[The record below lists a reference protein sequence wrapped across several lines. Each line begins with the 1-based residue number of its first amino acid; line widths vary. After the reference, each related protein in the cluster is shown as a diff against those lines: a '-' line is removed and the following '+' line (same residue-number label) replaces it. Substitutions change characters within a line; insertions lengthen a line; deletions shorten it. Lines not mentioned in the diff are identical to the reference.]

1 MFRLNRNETFEMSSF
16 FIIYNFNMG
25 KNNSG
30 AHLIKPIFW
39 ISTLYFAMGMP
50 FVTINAVSGIM
61 YKDMG
66 VSDTKITFWTG
77 LIMLSWTLK
86 PLWSPFLEIYKT
98 KKFFVVFTQF
108 AIGFLFAL
116 IALSLPLGDFFRYS
130 IALFAVIAFFGA
142 THDIAADGTYIH
154 FLTNKEQAKYIGWQ
168 GAFYNLAKIISSG
181 ILVYFAGILEKKN
194 GVTNAWMIIMGIYA
208 VLFFIV
214 AVYHYFF
221 LPKENKQERQT
232 EGKTAGNVRKELLEV
247 ITSFFTK
254 RNIIWSVLFI
264 ILYRF
269 AEGFA
274 IKIAPLFFKAPRTS
288 GGLGLSTSDIG
299 LIYGTYGSAAFI
311 LGSVLAGYL
320 ISFRGLK
327 KSLIWLC
334 CTFNIPFVV
343 YALLAHY
350 QPVDLL
356 PVGAAVVIEYFG
368 YGFGFVGLTLYMMQQ
383 IAPGKHKTAHY
394 AFATGIMNLGVMIPG
409 MFSGMISDWIGYKMF
424 FIWVMIA
431 AIPAFII
438 SALVPFPYPEKLKD
452 Q

>member
-1 MFRLNRNETFEMSSF
+1 
-16 FIIYNFNMG
+16 MG
-25 KNNSG
+25 NNNSG
-30 AHLIKPIFW
+30 VRRIQPILW
-39 ISTLYFAMGMP
+39 ISTLYFAMGVP

-66 VSDTKITFWTG
+66 VSDSQITFWTAF
-77 LIMLSWTLK
+77 IMFSWTLK

-108 AIGFLFAL
+108 AIGILFAL
-116 IALSLPLGDFFRYS
+116 IALSLPLHDFFKYS
-130 IALFAVIAFFGA
+130 IALFAVVAFCGA
-142 THDIAADGTYIH
+142 THDVVADGTYIG
-154 FLTNKEQAKYIGWQ
+154 LLSNKEQARYIGWQ

-181 ILVYFAGILEKKN
+181 ALVYFAGVLEKTK
-194 GVTNAWMIIMGIYA
+194 GVTHAWMIIMVIYA
-208 VLFFIV
+208 LLFFAL
-214 AVYHYFF
+214 AVYHYLI
-221 LPKENKQERQT
+221 LPKEEIDEVPKQE
-232 EGKTAGNVRKELLEV
+232 KTAGNVRKELLEV

-254 RNIIWSVLFI
+254 KSILWSVLFI

-311 LGSVLAGYL
+311 LGSVLAGYF
-320 ISFRGLK
+320 ISARGLK

-334 CTFNIPFVV
+334 CAFNIPFVV
-343 YALLAHY
+343 YALLANY

-356 PVGAAVVIEYFG
+356 PVGIAVVVEYFG
-368 YGFGFVGLTLYMMQQ
+368 YGFGFVGLMLYMMQQ

-409 MFSGMISDWIGYKMF
+409 MFSGMISDWVGYKIF
-424 FIWVMIA
+424 FVWVLIA
-431 AIPAFII
+431 TIPAF
-438 SALVPFPYPEKLKD
+438 LVTLFVPFPYSENKEEYN
-452 Q
+452 

>member
-1 MFRLNRNETFEMSSF
+1 
-16 FIIYNFNMG
+16 MG
-25 KNNSG
+25 NNNSG
-30 AHLIKPIFW
+30 VRRIQPILW
-39 ISTLYFAMGMP
+39 ISTLYFAMGVP

-66 VSDTKITFWTG
+66 VSDSQITFWTAF
-77 LIMLSWTLK
+77 IMFSWTLK

-108 AIGFLFAL
+108 AIGILFAL
-116 IALSLPLGDFFRYS
+116 IALSLPLHDFFKYS
-130 IALFAVIAFFGA
+130 IALFAVVAFCGA
-142 THDIAADGTYIH
+142 THDVVADGTYIG
-154 FLTNKEQAKYIGWQ
+154 LLSNKEQARYIGWQ

-181 ILVYFAGILEKKN
+181 ALVYFAGVLEKTK
-194 GVTNAWMIIMGIYA
+194 GVTNAWMIIMVIYA
-208 VLFFIV
+208 VLFFAL
-214 AVYHYFF
+214 AVYHYLI
-221 LPKENKQERQT
+221 LPKEDKDEVPKQE
-232 EGKTAGNVRKELLEV
+232 KTAGNVRKELLEV

-254 RNIIWSVLFI
+254 KSILWSVLFI

-311 LGSVLAGYL
+311 LGSVLAGYF
-320 ISFRGLK
+320 ISARGLK

-334 CTFNIPFVV
+334 CAFNIPFVV

-356 PVGAAVVIEYFG
+356 SVGIAVVVEYFG
-368 YGFGFVGLTLYMMQQ
+368 YGFGFVGLMLYMMQQ

-409 MFSGMISDWIGYKMF
+409 MFSGMISDWVGYKIF
-424 FIWVMIA
+424 FVWVLIA
-431 AIPAFII
+431 TIPAF
-438 SALVPFPYPEKLKD
+438 LVTLFVPFPYSENKEEYN
-452 Q
+452 

>member
-1 MFRLNRNETFEMSSF
+1 MEKTSSETHS
-16 FIIYNFNMG
+16 
-25 KNNSG
+25 
-30 AHLIKPIFW
+30 IKPIFW
-39 ISTLYFAMGMP
+39 ISTLYFAMGVP

-66 VSDTKITFWTG
+66 VSDSKIAFWTA
-77 LIMLSWTLK
+77 LILFSWTLK

-108 AIGFLFAL
+108 AIGILFAL
-116 IALSLPLGDFFRYS
+116 IAFTLPLPEFFKYS
-130 IALFAVIAFFGA
+130 IALFAVVAFCGS
-142 THDIAADGTYIH
+142 THDIAADGTYIN

-181 ILVYFAGILEKKN
+181 VLVYFAGVLEKTK
-194 GVTNAWMIIMGIYA
+194 GVTHAWMIIMGVYA
-208 VLFFIV
+208 VLFFIL
-214 AVYHYFF
+214 AIYHYSI
-221 LPKENKQERQT
+221 LPRENRLEKQKNE
-232 EGKTAGNVRKELLEV
+232 KTAGNIRQELLEV

-254 RNIIWSVLFI
+254 RNIMWSVLFI

-274 IKIAPLFFKAPRTS
+274 IKIAPLFFKAPRAS

-311 LGSVLAGYL
+311 LGSVLAGYF
-320 ISFRGLK
+320 ISARGLK
-327 KSLIWLC
+327 RSLIWLC
-334 CTFNIPFVV
+334 CAFNIPFVV

-350 QPVDLL
+350 QPDTLL
-356 PVGAAVVIEYFG
+356 PVGIAVVVEYFG
-368 YGFGFVGLTLYMMQQ
+368 YGFGFVGLMLYMMQQ

-409 MFSGMISDWIGYKMF
+409 MFSGMISDWIGYKLF
-424 FIWVMIA
+424 FVWVLVA
-431 AIPAFII
+431 TIPAF
-438 SALVPFPYPEKLKD
+438 LVTLIAPFPHSEKQKEE
-452 Q
+452 

>member
-1 MFRLNRNETFEMSSF
+1 
-16 FIIYNFNMG
+16 MG
-25 KNNSG
+25 NNNSG
-30 AHLIKPIFW
+30 VRRIQPILW
-39 ISTLYFAMGMP
+39 ISTLYFAMGVP

-61 YKDMG
+61 YKDMS
-66 VSDTKITFWTG
+66 VSDSQITFWTAF
-77 LIMLSWTLK
+77 IMFSWTLK

-108 AIGFLFAL
+108 AIGILFAL
-116 IALSLPLGDFFRYS
+116 IALSLPLHDFFKYS
-130 IALFAVIAFFGA
+130 IALFAVVAFCGA
-142 THDIAADGTYIH
+142 THDVVADGTYIG
-154 FLTNKEQAKYIGWQ
+154 LLSNKEQARYIGWQ

-181 ILVYFAGILEKKN
+181 ALVYFAGVLEKTK
-194 GVTNAWMIIMGIYA
+194 GVTNAWMIIMVIYA
-208 VLFFIV
+208 VLFFAL
-214 AVYHYFF
+214 AVYHYLI
-221 LPKENKQERQT
+221 LPKEDKDEVPKQE
-232 EGKTAGNVRKELLEV
+232 KTAGNVRKELLEV

-254 RNIIWSVLFI
+254 KSILWSVLFI

-311 LGSVLAGYL
+311 LGSVLAGYF
-320 ISFRGLK
+320 ISARGLK

-334 CTFNIPFVV
+334 CAFNIPFVV

-356 PVGAAVVIEYFG
+356 PVGIAVVVEYFG
-368 YGFGFVGLTLYMMQQ
+368 YGFGFVGLMLYMMQQ

-409 MFSGMISDWIGYKMF
+409 MFSGMISDWVGYKIF
-424 FIWVMIA
+424 FVWVLIA
-431 AIPAFII
+431 TIPAF
-438 SALVPFPYPEKLKD
+438 LVTLFVPFPYSENKEEYN
-452 Q
+452 

>member
-1 MFRLNRNETFEMSSF
+1 MRCPLFLEP
-16 FIIYNFNMG
+16 YFNMG
-25 KNNSG
+25 KNNSETRS
-30 AHLIKPIFW
+30 IQPILW
-39 ISTLYFAMGMP
+39 ISTLYFAMGVP

-66 VSDTKITFWTG
+66 VSDAQITFWTA
-77 LIMLSWTLK
+77 LVMFSWTLK

-98 KKFFVVFTQF
+98 KKFFVVVTQF
-108 AIGFLFAL
+108 AIGILFAL
-116 IALSLPLGDFFRYS
+116 VALSLPLQDFFKYS
-130 IALFAVIAFFGA
+130 IALFAVIAFCGA
-142 THDIAADGTYIH
+142 THDVVADGTYIS

-181 ILVYFAGILEKKN
+181 ALVYFAGVLEKTK
-194 GVTNAWMIIMGIYA
+194 GVTRAWMIIMVIYA
-208 VLFFIV
+208 LLFFVLAI
-214 AVYHYFF
+214 YHYLI
-221 LPKENKQERQT
+221 LPKENKEVS
-232 EGKTAGNVRKELLEV
+232 EKDKKTAGNVRQELLEV

-254 RNIIWSVLFI
+254 KNILWSVLFI

-274 IKIAPLFFKAPRTS
+274 IKIAPLFFKAPRSS

-311 LGSVLAGYL
+311 LGSVLAGYF
-320 ISFRGLK
+320 ISARGLK
-327 KSLIWLC
+327 RSLIWLC
-334 CTFNIPFVV
+334 SAFNIPFVV
-343 YALLAHY
+343 YALLAYY
-350 QPVDLL
+350 QPADLL
-356 PVGAAVVIEYFG
+356 PVGIAVVVEYFG
-368 YGFGFVGLTLYMMQQ
+368 YGFGFVGLMLYMMQQ

-424 FIWVMIA
+424 FIWVLIA
-431 AIPAFII
+431 TIPAF
-438 SALVPFPYPEKLKD
+438 LVTLWVPFPYLENQKE

>member
-1 MFRLNRNETFEMSSF
+1 
-16 FIIYNFNMG
+16 MG
-25 KNNSG
+25 KTSSET
-30 AHLIKPIFW
+30 HSIKPIFW
-39 ISTLYFAMGMP
+39 ISTLYFAMGVP

-66 VSDTKITFWTG
+66 VSDSKIAFWTA
-77 LIMLSWTLK
+77 LILFSWTLK

-108 AIGFLFAL
+108 AIGILFAL
-116 IALSLPLGDFFRYS
+116 VAFTLPLPEFFKYS
-130 IALFAVIAFFGA
+130 IALFAVVAFCGS
-142 THDIAADGTYIH
+142 THDIAADGTYIN

-181 ILVYFAGILEKKN
+181 VLVYFAGVLEKTK
-194 GVTNAWMIIMGIYA
+194 GVTHAWMIIMGVYA
-208 VLFFIV
+208 ALFFIL
-214 AVYHYFF
+214 AIYHYSI
-221 LPKENKQERQT
+221 LPKENKQEKQKN
-232 EGKTAGNVRKELLEV
+232 EKTAGNVRHELLEV

-254 RNIIWSVLFI
+254 RNIMWSVLFI

-274 IKIAPLFFKAPRTS
+274 IKIAPLFFKAPRAS

-311 LGSVLAGYL
+311 LGSVLAGYF
-320 ISFRGLK
+320 ISARGLK
-327 KSLIWLC
+327 RSLIWLC
-334 CTFNIPFVV
+334 CAFNVPFVV

-350 QPVDLL
+350 QPGTLL
-356 PVGAAVVIEYFG
+356 PVSIAVVVEYFG
-368 YGFGFVGLTLYMMQQ
+368 YGFGFVGLMLYMMQQ

-424 FIWVMIA
+424 FIWVLIA
-431 AIPAFII
+431 TIPAFAVTFI
-438 SALVPFPYPEKLKD
+438 APFPHPEKQKEE
-452 Q
+452 

>member
-1 MFRLNRNETFEMSSF
+1 ME
-16 FIIYNFNMG
+16 
-25 KNNSG
+25 KNNPES
-30 AHLIKPIFW
+30 ISINPIFW
-39 ISTLYFAMGMP
+39 ISTLYFAMGVP

-66 VSDTKITFWTG
+66 ISDSKITFWTA

-108 AIGFLFAL
+108 AIGILFAL
-116 IALSLPLGDFFRYS
+116 IALSLPLHDFFRYS
-130 IALFAVIAFFGA
+130 IALFAIIAFCGA
-142 THDIAADGTYIH
+142 THDIVTDGTYIH
-154 FLTNKEQAKYIGWQ
+154 FLNNKEQARYIGWQ

-181 ILVYFAGILEKKN
+181 ILVYFAGVLEKKN
-194 GVTNAWMIIMGIYA
+194 GVTHAWMIIMGIYA
-208 VLFFIV
+208 LLFF
-214 AVYHYFF
+214 ALATYHYLI
-221 LPKENKQERQT
+221 LPKENRVKASDEK
-232 EGKTAGNVRKELLEV
+232 KTKENVRKELWEV

-254 RNIIWSVLFI
+254 PNIIWSVLFI

-274 IKIAPLFFKAPRTS
+274 IKIAPLFFKAPRAS

-299 LIYGTYGSAAFI
+299 IIYGTYGSAAFI
-311 LGSVLAGYL
+311 LGSVLAGYF
-320 ISFRGLK
+320 ISARGLK

-334 CTFNIPFVV
+334 CAFNIPFVV
-343 YALLAHY
+343 YALLAYY

-356 PVGAAVVIEYFG
+356 PVSIAIMIEYFG

-383 IAPGKHKTAHY
+383 VAPGRHKTAHY
-394 AFATGIMNLGVMIPG
+394 AFASGIMNLGVMLPG

-424 FIWVMIA
+424 FIWVLIA
-431 AIPAFII
+431 TIPAFVIT
-438 SALVPFPYPEKLKD
+438 SLVPFTYPEE
-452 Q
+452 QNEH

>member
-1 MFRLNRNETFEMSSF
+1 ME
-16 FIIYNFNMG
+16 
-25 KNNSG
+25 KNNAETHSVP
-30 AHLIKPIFW
+30 PIFW
-39 ISTLYFAMGMP
+39 ISTLYFAMGIP

-66 VSDTKITFWTG
+66 VSDAQITFWTG

-98 KKFFVVFTQF
+98 KKFFVLFTQA
-108 AIGFLFAL
+108 AIGVLFAL
-116 IALSLPLGDFFRYS
+116 IALSLPLHDFFRYS
-130 IALFAVIAFFGA
+130 IALFAVVAFCGA
-142 THDIAADGTYIH
+142 THDVVADGTYIA
-154 FLTNKEQAKYIGWQ
+154 FLSNKEQARYIGWQ

-181 ILVYFAGILEKKN
+181 ALVYFAGVLEQTK
-194 GVTNAWMIIMGIYA
+194 GVTHAWMIIMAVYA
-208 VLFFIV
+208 LLFFGL
-214 AVYHYFF
+214 AVYHYWV
-221 LPKENKQERQT
+221 LPKEPESEKKQH
-232 EGKTAGNVRKELLEV
+232 KNAGNIRKELLEV

-254 RNIIWSVLFI
+254 RNILWSVMFI
-264 ILYRF
+264 VFYRF

-274 IKIAPLFFKAPRTS
+274 IKIAPLFFKAPRDS

-311 LGSVLAGYL
+311 LGSVLAGYF
-320 ISFRGLK
+320 ISARGLK

-334 CTFNIPFVV
+334 CAFNIPFVV

-350 QPVDLL
+350 QPEDLL
-356 PVGAAVVIEYFG
+356 SVALAVITEYFG
-368 YGFGFVGLTLYMMQQ
+368 YGFGFVGLMLYMMQQ

-424 FIWVMIA
+424 FIWVLIA
-431 AIPAFII
+431 TIPAF
-438 SALVPFPYPEKLKD
+438 LVTLWVPFPYLENKEEHH
-452 Q
+452 

>member
-1 MFRLNRNETFEMSSF
+1 ME
-16 FIIYNFNMG
+16 
-25 KNNSG
+25 KNNAETHSVP
-30 AHLIKPIFW
+30 PIFW
-39 ISTLYFAMGMP
+39 ISTLYFAMGIP

-66 VSDTKITFWTG
+66 VSDAQITFWTG

-98 KKFFVVFTQF
+98 KKFFVLFTQA
-108 AIGFLFAL
+108 AIGVLFAL
-116 IALSLPLGDFFRYS
+116 IALSLPLHDFFRYS
-130 IALFAVIAFFGA
+130 IALFAVVAFCGA
-142 THDIAADGTYIH
+142 THDVVADGTYIA
-154 FLTNKEQAKYIGWQ
+154 FLSNKEQARYIGWQ

-181 ILVYFAGILEKKN
+181 ALVYFAGVLEQTK
-194 GVTNAWMIIMGIYA
+194 GVTHAWMIIMAVYA
-208 VLFFIV
+208 LLFFGL
-214 AVYHYFF
+214 AVYHYWV
-221 LPKENKQERQT
+221 LPKEPEDKKKQH
-232 EGKTAGNVRKELLEV
+232 KNAGNIRKELLEV

-254 RNIIWSVLFI
+254 RNILWSVMFI
-264 ILYRF
+264 VFYRF

-274 IKIAPLFFKAPRTS
+274 IKIAPLFFKAPRDS

-311 LGSVLAGYL
+311 LGSVLAGYF
-320 ISFRGLK
+320 ISARGLK

-334 CTFNIPFVV
+334 CAFNIPFVV

-350 QPVDLL
+350 QPEDLL
-356 PVGAAVVIEYFG
+356 SVALAVITEYFG
-368 YGFGFVGLTLYMMQQ
+368 YGFGFVGLMLYMMQQ

-424 FIWVMIA
+424 FIWVLIA
-431 AIPAFII
+431 TIPAF
-438 SALVPFPYPEKLKD
+438 LVTLWVPFPYLENKEEHH
-452 Q
+452 

>member
-1 MFRLNRNETFEMSSF
+1 
-16 FIIYNFNMG
+16 MG
-25 KNNSG
+25 NNNSG
-30 AHLIKPIFW
+30 VRRIQPILW
-39 ISTLYFAMGMP
+39 ISTLYFAMGVP

-66 VSDTKITFWTG
+66 VSDSQITFWTAF
-77 LIMLSWTLK
+77 IMFSWTLK

-108 AIGFLFAL
+108 AIGILFAL
-116 IALSLPLGDFFRYS
+116 IALSLPLHDFFKYS
-130 IALFAVIAFFGA
+130 IALFAVVAFCGA
-142 THDIAADGTYIH
+142 THDVVADGTYIG
-154 FLTNKEQAKYIGWQ
+154 LLSNKEQARYIGWQ

-181 ILVYFAGILEKKN
+181 ALVYFAGILEKTK
-194 GVTNAWMIIMGIYA
+194 GVTNAWMIIMVIYA
-208 VLFFIV
+208 VLFFAL
-214 AVYHYFF
+214 AVYHYLI
-221 LPKENKQERQT
+221 LPKEDKDEVPKQE
-232 EGKTAGNVRKELLEV
+232 KTAGNVRKELLEV

-254 RNIIWSVLFI
+254 KSILWSVLFI

-311 LGSVLAGYL
+311 LGSVLAGYF
-320 ISFRGLK
+320 ISARGLK

-334 CTFNIPFVV
+334 CAFNIPFVV

-356 PVGAAVVIEYFG
+356 PVGIAVVVEYFG
-368 YGFGFVGLTLYMMQQ
+368 YGFGFVGLMLYMMQQ

-409 MFSGMISDWIGYKMF
+409 MFSGMISDWVGYKIF
-424 FIWVMIA
+424 FVWVLIA
-431 AIPAFII
+431 TIPAF
-438 SALVPFPYPEKLKD
+438 LVTLFVPFPYSENKEEYN
-452 Q
+452 

>member
-1 MFRLNRNETFEMSSF
+1 
-16 FIIYNFNMG
+16 MG
-25 KNNSG
+25 NNNSG
-30 AHLIKPIFW
+30 VRRIQPILW
-39 ISTLYFAMGMP
+39 ISTLYFAMGVP

-66 VSDTKITFWTG
+66 VSDSKITFWTA
-77 LIMLSWTLK
+77 LIMFSWTLK

-108 AIGFLFAL
+108 AIGILFAL
-116 IALSLPLGDFFRYS
+116 VALSLPMHDFFKYS
-130 IALFAVIAFFGA
+130 IALFAVVAFCGA
-142 THDIAADGTYIH
+142 THDVVADGTYIGL
-154 FLTNKEQAKYIGWQ
+154 LTNKEQARYIGWQ

-181 ILVYFAGILEKKN
+181 ALVYCAGILEKTK
-194 GVTNAWMIIMGIYA
+194 GVTHAWMIIMVIYA
-208 VLFFIV
+208 LLFFAL
-214 AVYHYFF
+214 AVYHYFI
-221 LPKENKQERQT
+221 LPKEEKDEVPKQE
-232 EGKTAGNVRKELLEV
+232 KTAGNVRKELLEV

-254 RNIIWSVLFI
+254 KSILWSVLFI

-311 LGSVLAGYL
+311 LGSVLAGYF
-320 ISFRGLK
+320 ISARGLK

-334 CTFNIPFVV
+334 CAFNIPFVV

-350 QPVDLL
+350 QPADLL
-356 PVGAAVVIEYFG
+356 PVGVAVVVEYFG
-368 YGFGFVGLTLYMMQQ
+368 YGFGFVGLMLYMMQQ

-409 MFSGMISDWIGYKMF
+409 MFSGMISDWVGYKIF
-424 FIWVMIA
+424 FIWVLVA
-431 AIPAFII
+431 TIPAF
-438 SALVPFPYPEKLKD
+438 LVTLFVPFPYSENKEEYN
-452 Q
+452 

>member
-1 MFRLNRNETFEMSSF
+1 
-16 FIIYNFNMG
+16 MG
-25 KNNSG
+25 NNNSG
-30 AHLIKPIFW
+30 VRRIQPILW
-39 ISTLYFAMGMP
+39 ISTLYFAMGVP

-66 VSDTKITFWTG
+66 VSDSQITFWTAF
-77 LIMLSWTLK
+77 IMFSWTLK

-108 AIGFLFAL
+108 AIGILFAL
-116 IALSLPLGDFFRYS
+116 IALSLPLHDFFKYS
-130 IALFAVIAFFGA
+130 IALFAVVAFCGA
-142 THDIAADGTYIH
+142 THDVVADGTYIG
-154 FLTNKEQAKYIGWQ
+154 LLSNKEQARYIGWQ

-181 ILVYFAGILEKKN
+181 ALVYFAGVLEKTK
-194 GVTNAWMIIMGIYA
+194 GVTNAWMIIMIIYA
-208 VLFFIV
+208 VLFFAL
-214 AVYHYFF
+214 AVYHYLI
-221 LPKENKQERQT
+221 LPKEDKDEVPKQE
-232 EGKTAGNVRKELLEV
+232 KTAGNVRKELLEV

-254 RNIIWSVLFI
+254 KSILWSVLFI

-311 LGSVLAGYL
+311 LGSVLAGYF
-320 ISFRGLK
+320 ISARGLK

-334 CTFNIPFVV
+334 CAFNIPFVV

-356 PVGAAVVIEYFG
+356 PVGIAVVVEYFG
-368 YGFGFVGLTLYMMQQ
+368 YGFGFVGLMLYMMQQ

-409 MFSGMISDWIGYKMF
+409 MFSGMISDWVGYKIF
-424 FIWVMIA
+424 FVWVLIA
-431 AIPAFII
+431 TIPAF
-438 SALVPFPYPEKLKD
+438 LVTLFVPFPYSENKEEYN
-452 Q
+452 

>member
-1 MFRLNRNETFEMSSF
+1 MV
-16 FIIYNFNMG
+16 
-25 KNNSG
+25 KNTSG
-30 AHLIKPIFW
+30 TRSIQPILW
-39 ISTLYFAMGMP
+39 ISSLYFAMGVP

-66 VSDTKITFWTG
+66 VSDSKIAFWTA
-77 LIMLSWTLK
+77 LILFSWTLK

-108 AIGFLFAL
+108 AIGILFAL
-116 IALSLPLGDFFRYS
+116 IALSLPMPDFFKYS
-130 IALFAVIAFFGA
+130 IALFAVVAFCGA
-142 THDIAADGTYIH
+142 THDIAADGTYIN

-181 ILVYFAGILEKKN
+181 VLVYFAGVLEKTK
-194 GVTNAWMIIMGIYA
+194 GVTHAWMIIMGVYA
-208 VLFFIV
+208 LLFFIL
-214 AVYHYFF
+214 AVYHYSV
-221 LPKENKQERQT
+221 LPNENKLEKQKN
-232 EGKTAGNVRKELLEV
+232 GKTAGNVRQELLEV
-247 ITSFFTK
+247 ITSFFKK
-254 RNIIWSVLFI
+254 RNILWSVLFI

-311 LGSVLAGYL
+311 LGSVLAGYF
-320 ISFRGLK
+320 ISARGLK
-327 KSLIWLC
+327 RSLIWLC
-334 CTFNIPFVV
+334 CAFNIPFVV

-350 QPVDLL
+350 QPDTLL
-356 PVGAAVVIEYFG
+356 PVSVAVVVEYFG
-368 YGFGFVGLTLYMMQQ
+368 YGFGFVGLMLYMMQQ

-409 MFSGMISDWIGYKMF
+409 MFSGMISDWIGYKIF
-424 FIWVMIA
+424 FVWVLIA
-431 AIPAFII
+431 TIPAF
-438 SALVPFPYPEKLKD
+438 LVTLVAPFPYPEKQKE

>member
-1 MFRLNRNETFEMSSF
+1 
-16 FIIYNFNMG
+16 MG
-25 KNNSG
+25 NNNSG
-30 AHLIKPIFW
+30 VRRIQPILW
-39 ISTLYFAMGMP
+39 ISTLYFAMGVP

-66 VSDTKITFWTG
+66 ISDSQITFWTAF
-77 LIMLSWTLK
+77 IMFSWTLK

-108 AIGFLFAL
+108 AIGILFAL
-116 IALSLPLGDFFRYS
+116 IALSLPLHDFFKYS
-130 IALFAVIAFFGA
+130 IALFAVVAFCGA
-142 THDIAADGTYIH
+142 THDVVADGTYIG
-154 FLTNKEQAKYIGWQ
+154 LLSNKEQARYIGWQ

-181 ILVYFAGILEKKN
+181 ALVYFAGVLEKTK
-194 GVTNAWMIIMGIYA
+194 GVTNAWMIIMVIYA
-208 VLFFIV
+208 VLFFAL
-214 AVYHYFF
+214 AVYHYLI
-221 LPKENKQERQT
+221 LPKEDKDEVPKQE
-232 EGKTAGNVRKELLEV
+232 KTAGNVRKELLEV

-254 RNIIWSVLFI
+254 KSILWSVLFI

-311 LGSVLAGYL
+311 LGSVLAGYF
-320 ISFRGLK
+320 ISARGLK

-334 CTFNIPFVV
+334 CAFNIPFVV

-356 PVGAAVVIEYFG
+356 PVGIAVVVEYFG
-368 YGFGFVGLTLYMMQQ
+368 YGFGFVGLMLYMMQQ

-409 MFSGMISDWIGYKMF
+409 MFSGMISDWVGYKIF
-424 FIWVMIA
+424 FVWVLIA
-431 AIPAFII
+431 TIPAF
-438 SALVPFPYPEKLKD
+438 LVTLFVPFPYSENKEEYN
-452 Q
+452 

>member
-1 MFRLNRNETFEMSSF
+1 
-16 FIIYNFNMG
+16 MG
-25 KNNSG
+25 KNNSETRR
-30 AHLIKPIFW
+30 IQPILW
-39 ISTLYFAMGMP
+39 ISTLYFAMGVP

-66 VSDTKITFWTG
+66 VSDAQITFWTA
-77 LIMLSWTLK
+77 LVMFSWTLK

-108 AIGFLFAL
+108 AIGILFAL
-116 IALSLPLGDFFRYS
+116 VALSLPMHDFFKYS
-130 IALFAVIAFFGA
+130 IALFAVVAFCGA
-142 THDIAADGTYIH
+142 THDVVADGTYIG

-181 ILVYFAGILEKKN
+181 ALVYVAGVLEKTK
-194 GVTNAWMIIMGIYA
+194 GVTHAWMIIMVIYA
-208 VLFFIV
+208 LLFFGL
-214 AVYHYFF
+214 AVYHYFI
-221 LPKENKQERQT
+221 LPKENKEEQKE
-232 EGKTAGNVRKELLEV
+232 EKTAGNVRQELLEV

-254 RNIIWSVLFI
+254 KKILWCILFI

-311 LGSVLAGYL
+311 LGSVLAGYF
-320 ISFRGLK
+320 ISARGLK
-327 KSLIWLC
+327 RSLIWLC
-334 CTFNIPFVV
+334 CAFNIPFVV

-350 QPVDLL
+350 QPSELL
-356 PVGAAVVIEYFG
+356 PVGIAVVVEYFG
-368 YGFGFVGLTLYMMQQ
+368 YGFGFVGLMLYMMQQ

-424 FIWVMIA
+424 FIWVLIA
-431 AIPAFII
+431 TIPAF
-438 SALVPFPYPEKLKD
+438 LVTLFVPFPHPENQKE
-452 Q
+452 QQINS

>member
-1 MFRLNRNETFEMSSF
+1 MEKNKSET
-16 FIIYNFNMG
+16 
-25 KNNSG
+25 
-30 AHLIKPIFW
+30 HPVQPIFW
-39 ISTLYFAMGMP
+39 ISTLYFAMGIP

-66 VSDTKITFWTG
+66 VSDAQITFWTG
-77 LIMLSWTLK
+77 LVMLSWTLK

-98 KKFFVVFTQF
+98 KKFFVLFTQA
-108 AIGFLFAL
+108 AIGVLFAL
-116 IALSLPLGDFFRYS
+116 IALSLPLHDFFRYS
-130 IALFAVIAFFGA
+130 IALFAAVAFCGA
-142 THDIAADGTYIH
+142 THDVVADGTYIA
-154 FLTNKEQAKYIGWQ
+154 FLSNKEQARYIGWQ

-181 ILVYFAGILEKKN
+181 ALVYFAGVLEKTK
-194 GVTNAWMIIMGIYA
+194 GITHAWMIIMGIYA
-208 VLFFIV
+208 ALFFV
-214 AVYHYFF
+214 LAVYHYRM
-221 LPKENKQERQT
+221 LPEEQKNENEKKERN
-232 EGKTAGNVRKELLEV
+232 AGNIRKELLEV

-254 RNIIWSVLFI
+254 RNILWSVMFI

-311 LGSVLAGYL
+311 LGSVLAGYF
-320 ISFRGLK
+320 ISARGLK

-334 CTFNIPFVV
+334 CAFNIPFVV

-350 QPVDLL
+350 QPEDLFS
-356 PVGAAVVIEYFG
+356 VGLAVVTEYFG
-368 YGFGFVGLTLYMMQQ
+368 YGFGFVGLMLYMMQQ

-424 FIWVMIA
+424 FIWVLIA
-431 AIPAFII
+431 TIPAFIVT
-438 SALVPFPYPEKLKD
+438 LMVPFPHAEKPKEELVN
-452 Q
+452 

>member
-1 MFRLNRNETFEMSSF
+1 
-16 FIIYNFNMG
+16 MG
-25 KNNSG
+25 NNNSG
-30 AHLIKPIFW
+30 VRRIQPILW
-39 ISTLYFAMGMP
+39 ISTLYFAMGVP

-66 VSDTKITFWTG
+66 VSDSQITFWTAF
-77 LIMLSWTLK
+77 IMFSWTLK

-108 AIGFLFAL
+108 AIGILFAL
-116 IALSLPLGDFFRYS
+116 IALSLPLHDFFKYS
-130 IALFAVIAFFGA
+130 IALFAVVAFCGA
-142 THDIAADGTYIH
+142 THDVVADGTYIG
-154 FLTNKEQAKYIGWQ
+154 LLSNKGQARYIGWQ

-181 ILVYFAGILEKKN
+181 ALVYFAGVLEKTK
-194 GVTNAWMIIMGIYA
+194 GVTHAWMIIMVIYA
-208 VLFFIV
+208 LLFFAL
-214 AVYHYFF
+214 AVYHYLI
-221 LPKENKQERQT
+221 LPKEEIDEVPKQE
-232 EGKTAGNVRKELLEV
+232 KTAGNVRKELLEV

-254 RNIIWSVLFI
+254 KSILWSVLFI

-311 LGSVLAGYL
+311 LGSVLAGYF
-320 ISFRGLK
+320 ISARGLK

-334 CTFNIPFVV
+334 CAFNIPFVV

-356 PVGAAVVIEYFG
+356 PVGIAVVVEYFG
-368 YGFGFVGLTLYMMQQ
+368 YGFGFVGLMLYMMQQ

-409 MFSGMISDWIGYKMF
+409 MFSGMISDWVGYKIF
-424 FIWVMIA
+424 FVWVLIA
-431 AIPAFII
+431 TIPAF
-438 SALVPFPYPEKLKD
+438 LVTLFVPFPYSENKEEYN
-452 Q
+452 

>member
-1 MFRLNRNETFEMSSF
+1 
-16 FIIYNFNMG
+16 MG
-25 KNNSG
+25 V
-30 AHLIKPIFW
+30 
-39 ISTLYFAMGMP
+39 P

-66 VSDTKITFWTG
+66 VSDSQITFWTA
-77 LIMLSWTLK
+77 LIMFSWTLK

-98 KKFFVVFTQF
+98 KKFFVVATQF
-108 AIGFLFAL
+108 AIGILFAL
-116 IALSLPLGDFFRYS
+116 IALSLPMHDFFKYS
-130 IALFAVIAFFGA
+130 IALFAVVAFCGA
-142 THDIAADGTYIH
+142 TYDVVADGTYIG

-181 ILVYFAGILEKKN
+181 ALVYVAGVLEKTK
-194 GVTNAWMIIMGIYA
+194 GVTNAWMIIMVIYA
-208 VLFFIV
+208 LLFFALAI
-214 AVYHYFF
+214 YHYLM
-221 LPKENKQERQT
+221 LPKENKEEQKDE
-232 EGKTAGNVRKELLEV
+232 KTAGNVRQELLEV

-254 RNIIWSVLFI
+254 KKILWCILFI

-311 LGSVLAGYL
+311 LGSVLAGYF
-320 ISFRGLK
+320 ISARGLK

-334 CTFNIPFVV
+334 CAFNIPFVV
-343 YALLAHY
+343 YALLAYY

-356 PVGAAVVIEYFG
+356 PVGVAVVVEYFG
-368 YGFGFVGLTLYMMQQ
+368 YGFGFVGLMLYMMQQ

-424 FIWVMIA
+424 FIWVLIA
-431 AIPAFII
+431 TIPAF
-438 SALVPFPYPEKLKD
+438 LVTLFVPFPYSENQKEEPIN
-452 Q
+452 

>member
-1 MFRLNRNETFEMSSF
+1 MV
-16 FIIYNFNMG
+16 
-25 KNNSG
+25 KNTSG
-30 AHLIKPIFW
+30 TRSIQPIFW
-39 ISTLYFAMGMP
+39 ISSLYFAMGVP

-66 VSDTKITFWTG
+66 VSDSKIAFWTA
-77 LIMLSWTLK
+77 LILFSWTLK

-108 AIGFLFAL
+108 AIGILFAL
-116 IALSLPLGDFFRYS
+116 IALSLPMPDFFKYS
-130 IALFAVIAFFGA
+130 IALFAVVAFCGA
-142 THDIAADGTYIH
+142 THDIAADGTYIN

-181 ILVYFAGILEKKN
+181 VLVYFAGVLEKTK
-194 GVTNAWMIIMGIYA
+194 GVTHSWMIIMGVYA
-208 VLFFIV
+208 LLFFIL
-214 AVYHYFF
+214 AVYHYSV
-221 LPKENKQERQT
+221 LPNENKLEKQKN
-232 EGKTAGNVRKELLEV
+232 GKTAGNVRQELLEV
-247 ITSFFTK
+247 ITSFFKK
-254 RNIIWSVLFI
+254 RNILWSVLFI

-311 LGSVLAGYL
+311 LGSVLAGYF
-320 ISFRGLK
+320 ISARGLK
-327 KSLIWLC
+327 RSLIWLC
-334 CTFNIPFVV
+334 CAFNIPFVV

-350 QPVDLL
+350 QPDTLL
-356 PVGAAVVIEYFG
+356 PVSVAVVVEYFG
-368 YGFGFVGLTLYMMQQ
+368 YGFGFVGLMLYMMQQ

-424 FIWVMIA
+424 FVWVLIA
-431 AIPAFII
+431 TIPAF
-438 SALVPFPYPEKLKD
+438 LVTLVAPFPYPEKQKE

>member
-1 MFRLNRNETFEMSSF
+1 
-16 FIIYNFNMG
+16 MG
-25 KNNSG
+25 NNNSG
-30 AHLIKPIFW
+30 VRRIQPILW
-39 ISTLYFAMGMP
+39 ISTLYFAMGVP

-66 VSDTKITFWTG
+66 VSDSQITFWTA
-77 LIMLSWTLK
+77 LIMFSWTLK

-108 AIGFLFAL
+108 AIGILFAL
-116 IALSLPLGDFFRYS
+116 VALSLPMHDFFKYS
-130 IALFAVIAFFGA
+130 IALFAVVAFCGA
-142 THDIAADGTYIH
+142 THDVVADGTYIGL
-154 FLTNKEQAKYIGWQ
+154 LTNKEQARYIGWQ

-181 ILVYFAGILEKKN
+181 ALVYCAGVLEKTK
-194 GVTNAWMIIMGIYA
+194 GVTHAWMIIMVIYA
-208 VLFFIV
+208 LLFFAL
-214 AVYHYFF
+214 AVYHYFI
-221 LPKENKQERQT
+221 LPKEEKDEVPKQE
-232 EGKTAGNVRKELLEV
+232 KTAGNVRKELLEV

-254 RNIIWSVLFI
+254 KSILWSVLFI

-274 IKIAPLFFKAPRTS
+274 IKIAPLFFKAPRAS

-311 LGSVLAGYL
+311 LGSVLAGYF
-320 ISFRGLK
+320 ISARGLK

-334 CTFNIPFVV
+334 CAFNIPFVV

-350 QPVDLL
+350 QPADLL
-356 PVGAAVVIEYFG
+356 PVGIAVVVEYFG
-368 YGFGFVGLTLYMMQQ
+368 YGFGFVGLMLYMMQQ

-409 MFSGMISDWIGYKMF
+409 MFSGMISDWVGYKIF
-424 FIWVMIA
+424 FIWVLVA
-431 AIPAFII
+431 TIPAF
-438 SALVPFPYPEKLKD
+438 LVTLFVPFPYSENKEEYN
-452 Q
+452 

>member
-1 MFRLNRNETFEMSSF
+1 
-16 FIIYNFNMG
+16 MG
-25 KNNSG
+25 NNNSG
-30 AHLIKPIFW
+30 VRRIQPILW
-39 ISTLYFAMGMP
+39 ISTLYFAMGVP

-66 VSDTKITFWTG
+66 VSDSQITFWTAF
-77 LIMLSWTLK
+77 IMFSWTLK

-108 AIGFLFAL
+108 AIGILFAL
-116 IALSLPLGDFFRYS
+116 IALSLPLHDFFKYS
-130 IALFAVIAFFGA
+130 IALFAVVAFCGA
-142 THDIAADGTYIH
+142 THDVVADGTYIG
-154 FLTNKEQAKYIGWQ
+154 LLSNKEQARYIGWQ

-181 ILVYFAGILEKKN
+181 ALVYFAGVLEKTK
-194 GVTNAWMIIMGIYA
+194 GVTNAWMIIMVIYA
-208 VLFFIV
+208 VLFFAL
-214 AVYHYFF
+214 AVYHYLI
-221 LPKENKQERQT
+221 LPKEDKDEVPKQE
-232 EGKTAGNVRKELLEV
+232 KTAGNVRKELLEI

-254 RNIIWSVLFI
+254 KSILWSVLFI

-311 LGSVLAGYL
+311 LGSVLAGYF
-320 ISFRGLK
+320 ISARGLK

-334 CTFNIPFVV
+334 CAFNIPFVV

-356 PVGAAVVIEYFG
+356 PVGIAVVVEYFG
-368 YGFGFVGLTLYMMQQ
+368 YGFGFVGLMLYMMQQ

-409 MFSGMISDWIGYKMF
+409 MFSGMISDWVGYKIF
-424 FIWVMIA
+424 FVWVLIA
-431 AIPAFII
+431 TIPAF
-438 SALVPFPYPEKLKD
+438 LVTLFVPFPYSENKEEYN
-452 Q
+452 

>member
-1 MFRLNRNETFEMSSF
+1 
-16 FIIYNFNMG
+16 MG
-25 KNNSG
+25 NNNSG
-30 AHLIKPIFW
+30 VRRIQPILW
-39 ISTLYFAMGMP
+39 ISTLYFAMGVP

-66 VSDTKITFWTG
+66 VSDSQITFWTAF
-77 LIMLSWTLK
+77 IMFSWTLK

-108 AIGFLFAL
+108 AIGILFAL
-116 IALSLPLGDFFRYS
+116 IALSLPLHDFFKYS
-130 IALFAVIAFFGA
+130 IALFAVVAFCGA
-142 THDIAADGTYIH
+142 THDVVADGTYIG
-154 FLTNKEQAKYIGWQ
+154 LLSNKEQARYIGWQ

-181 ILVYFAGILEKKN
+181 ALVYFAGVLEKTK
-194 GVTNAWMIIMGIYA
+194 GVTHAWMIIMVIYA
-208 VLFFIV
+208 LLFFAL
-214 AVYHYFF
+214 AVYHYLI
-221 LPKENKQERQT
+221 LPKEEIDEVPKQE
-232 EGKTAGNVRKELLEV
+232 KTAGNVRKELLEV

-254 RNIIWSVLFI
+254 KSILWSVLFI

-311 LGSVLAGYL
+311 LGSVLAGYF
-320 ISFRGLK
+320 ISARGLK

-334 CTFNIPFVV
+334 CAFNIPFVV

-356 PVGAAVVIEYFG
+356 PVGIAVVVEYFG
-368 YGFGFVGLTLYMMQQ
+368 YGFGFVGLMLYMMQQ

-409 MFSGMISDWIGYKMF
+409 MFSGMISDWVGYKIF
-424 FIWVMIA
+424 FVWVLIA
-431 AIPAFII
+431 TIPAF
-438 SALVPFPYPEKLKD
+438 LVTLFVPFPYSENKEEYN
-452 Q
+452 

>member
-1 MFRLNRNETFEMSSF
+1 
-16 FIIYNFNMG
+16 MG
-25 KNNSG
+25 KNNSET
-30 AHLIKPIFW
+30 HSVQPIFW
-39 ISTLYFAMGMP
+39 ISTLYFAMGIP

-66 VSDTKITFWTG
+66 VSDAQITFWTG

-98 KKFFVVFTQF
+98 KKFFVLFTQA
-108 AIGFLFAL
+108 AIGVLFAL
-116 IALSLPLGDFFRYS
+116 IALSLPLHDFFRYS
-130 IALFAVIAFFGA
+130 IALFAVVAFCGA
-142 THDIAADGTYIH
+142 THDVVADGTYIA
-154 FLTNKEQAKYIGWQ
+154 FLSNKEQARYIGWQ

-181 ILVYFAGILEKKN
+181 ALVYFAGVLEKTK
-194 GVTNAWMIIMGIYA
+194 GVTHAWMIIMGVFALI
-208 VLFFIV
+208 FF
-214 AVYHYFF
+214 ALAAYHYWI
-221 LPKENKQERQT
+221 LPKEQKNEEDRIEKN
-232 EGKTAGNVRKELLEV
+232 AGNIRKELLEV

-254 RNIIWSVLFI
+254 RNILWAVMFI

-274 IKIAPLFFKAPRTS
+274 IKIAPLFFKAPRAA

-311 LGSVLAGYL
+311 LGSVLAGYF
-320 ISFRGLK
+320 ISARGLK

-334 CTFNIPFVV
+334 CAFNIPFVV

-350 QPVDLL
+350 QPEDLFS
-356 PVGAAVVIEYFG
+356 VGLAVVTEYFG
-368 YGFGFVGLTLYMMQQ
+368 YGFGFVGLMLYMMQQ

-424 FIWVMIA
+424 FVWVLVA
-431 AIPAFII
+431 TIPAFIVTL
-438 SALVPFPYPEKLKD
+438 LVPFPYPEKSKEESD
-452 Q
+452 S

>member
-1 MFRLNRNETFEMSSF
+1 
-16 FIIYNFNMG
+16 MG
-25 KNNSG
+25 KNNSET
-30 AHLIKPIFW
+30 HSVQPIFW
-39 ISTLYFAMGMP
+39 ISTLYFAMGIP

-66 VSDTKITFWTG
+66 VSDSQITFWTG

-98 KKFFVVFTQF
+98 KKFFVLFTQA
-108 AIGFLFAL
+108 AIGVLFAL
-116 IALSLPLGDFFRYS
+116 IALSLPLHDFFRYS
-130 IALFAVIAFFGA
+130 IALFAVVAFCGA
-142 THDIAADGTYIH
+142 THDVVADGTYIA
-154 FLTNKEQAKYIGWQ
+154 FLSNKEQARYIGWQ

-181 ILVYFAGILEKKN
+181 ALVYFAGVLEKTK
-194 GVTNAWMIIMGIYA
+194 GVTHAWMIIMGVFALI
-208 VLFFIV
+208 FF
-214 AVYHYFF
+214 ALAAYHYWV
-221 LPKENKQERQT
+221 LPKEQKNEEDRIEKN
-232 EGKTAGNVRKELLEV
+232 AGNIRKELLEV

-254 RNIIWSVLFI
+254 RNILWAVMFI

-274 IKIAPLFFKAPRTS
+274 IKIAPLFFKAPRAA

-311 LGSVLAGYL
+311 LGSVLAGYF
-320 ISFRGLK
+320 ISARGLK

-334 CTFNIPFVV
+334 CAFNIPFVV

-350 QPVDLL
+350 QPEDLFS
-356 PVGAAVVIEYFG
+356 VGLAVVTEYFG
-368 YGFGFVGLTLYMMQQ
+368 YGFGFVGLMLYMMQQ

-424 FIWVMIA
+424 FVWVLVA
-431 AIPAFII
+431 TIPAFIVTL
-438 SALVPFPYPEKLKD
+438 LVPFPYPEKSKEESD
-452 Q
+452 S